1 MRVALACAA
10 WLALGLPCAAVFW
23 RRGRPEVG
31 VALLPFAGALALTLP
46 LALAP
51 WLGGSISHWPL
62 RAVIAALA
70 LAPCA
75 QALLRGAPERSEAA
89 PDTRGGAL
97 ALAVLAAASLGLVLA
112 GRALD
117 AEGWPGYGWDGL
129 SIWLVRAKVLA
140 HSAELPAALF
150 RERQLVQGH
159 WDYPL
164 LLPALLAWFARVGGL
179 ELREL
184 ALALGL
190 VAACFAPALA
200 LGLRSALPA
209 PTAAALALAPFA
221 VPGLVVTHFG
231 AYADPLLVLVAL
243 AGFAWSAAG
252 AIRQDTALVAAG
264 ALALAC
270 AVATKNEGA
279 LWLLA
284 ATAGAI
290 ALARAAG
297 SSVASALATGVR
309 CALPGLLIFAVWRA
323 TCARLGV
330 ADTLPAELRF
340 DLLGARAGELFEA
353 LRSFLGEPQR
363 AIALGACVVA
373 TLALAG
379 GALRT
384 RAARAAALLA
394 APAVYLVGLS
404 LVYLATPHELAW
416 HLVTSLPRTLFGLA
430 PACLAAALLAS
441 TLARVDTESE
451 LASTRSLP

>member
-1 MRVALACAA
+1 MRIALACAS

-23 RRGRPEVG
+23 RRGRPELG

-51 WLGGSISHWPL
+51 WLGGSISHWPF
-62 RAVIAALA
+62 RAAIASLA

-75 QALLRGAPERSEAA
+75 LALLRGAPERA
-89 PDTRGGAL
+89 DTASDPRPWSI
-97 ALAVLAAASLGLVLA
+97 ALAVLAVASLLLVLT
-112 GRALD
+112 GRALG

-140 HSAELPAALF
+140 QSASLPAALF
-150 RERQLVQGH
+150 REPQLVQGH

-184 ALALGL
+184 AWALGL

-200 LGLRSALPA
+200 LGLRRALPA
-209 PTAAALALAPFA
+209 PAAAALALAPFA
-221 VPGLVVTHFG
+221 VPGLAVTHFG

-252 AIRQDTALVAAG
+252 AIRRDGALVAAG

-284 ATAGAI
+284 AATGAT
-290 ALARAAG
+290 ALARAGG
-297 SSVASALATGVR
+297 SSVGTALATGVR
-309 CALPGLLIFAVWRA
+309 CALPGVLVFAAWRA
-323 TCARLGV
+323 SCARLGI

-340 DLLGARAGELFEA
+340 DLLGARTGELVPA
-353 LRSFLGEPQR
+353 LGSFLAEPQR
-363 AIALGACVVA
+363 AIALGACAAA
-373 TLALAG
+373 TYALAG

-394 APAVYLVGLS
+394 APAVYLAGLS

-416 HLVTSLPRTLFGLA
+416 HLGTSLPRTLFGLA
-430 PACLAAALLAS
+430 PVSLAAALFAPS
-441 TLARVDTESE
+441 LARAGAGSE
-451 LASTRSLP
+451 PASTRSLP

>member
-1 MRVALACAA
+1 MSVALACAA

-23 RRGRPEVG
+23 RRGRRELG
-31 VALLPFAGALALTLP
+31 VALVPFAGALALTLP
-46 LALAP
+46 LALSP

-62 RAVIAALA
+62 RAAIAALA

-75 QALLRGAPERSEAA
+75 QALLRGAPGRVETA
-89 PDTRGGAL
+89 DTRGGAL
-97 ALAVLAAASLGLVLA
+97 AFALLAAVSLGLVLA

-140 HSAELPAALF
+140 RSAELPAALF

-184 ALALGL
+184 ALALGI

-200 LGLRSALPA
+200 LGLRRALPA
-209 PTAAALALAPFA
+209 PIAAALAVAPFA

-284 ATAGAI
+284 ATTGAI

-297 SSVASALATGVR
+297 SSLASALATGAR
-309 CALPGLLIFAVWRA
+309 CALPGVVVFAAWRA

-340 DLLGARAGELFEA
+340 DLLGARAGELFAA
-353 LRSFLGEPQR
+353 LRSFFGEPQR
-363 AIALGACVVA
+363 AIALGACAVA

-379 GALRT
+379 GGLRT

-394 APAVYLVGLS
+394 APAVYLGGLS

-430 PACLAAALLAS
+430 PACLAAALLGP
-441 TLARVDTESE
+441 TLAHARSTEPDS
-451 LASTRSLP
+451 ARSLP